1 MLTLVVPLSS
11 SPLPR
16 TLSRIE
22 QFARL
27 FPSSLLVAR
36 GNDRR
41 HAVALTFDA
50 GPHPVHTPRILDILR
65 EYGAHATFFAI
76 GEAAAEH
83 PCLVRRIASEGH
95 TLACHTQTH
104 CDLSRLG
111 LRAAWRECR
120 QERDTLEQIAGRRV
134 AYLRLPLGKIGISTL
149 GVVPANRMRLV
160 LWSLDSLDH
169 QGWSPQQMV
178 EHLHDVA
185 PEPGEILRFHASY
198 ARTAAA
204 LPQILDLL
212 CRCEFACVNLDTM
225 LAPRP
230 RLKSNAV

>member
-1 MLTLVVPLSS
+1 ME
-11 SPLPR
+11 R
-16 TLSRIE
+16 
-22 QFARL
+22 FARL

-36 GNDRR
+36 GNGRR

-50 GPHPVHTPRILDILR
+50 GPHPVQTPRILDILR
-65 EYGAHATFFAI
+65 DYGAHATFFAV
-76 GEAAAEH
+76 GKEAAEH
-83 PCLVRRIASEGH
+83 PQLVRRIAAEGH

-104 CDLSRLG
+104 CHLSRLG
-111 LRAAWRECR
+111 LHAAWRECR
-120 QERDTLEQIAGRRV
+120 QGRDTLEQITGRRV
-134 AYLRLPLGKIGISTL
+134 AYLRPSWGKIGVSAL
-149 GVVPANRMRLV
+149 GAALANRMRLV

-185 PEPGEILRFHASY
+185 PEPGDILRFHAHY
-198 ARTAAA
+198 ARTAEA

-212 CRCEFACVNLDTM
+212 CRREFACINLDTM

-230 RLKSNAV
+230 Y